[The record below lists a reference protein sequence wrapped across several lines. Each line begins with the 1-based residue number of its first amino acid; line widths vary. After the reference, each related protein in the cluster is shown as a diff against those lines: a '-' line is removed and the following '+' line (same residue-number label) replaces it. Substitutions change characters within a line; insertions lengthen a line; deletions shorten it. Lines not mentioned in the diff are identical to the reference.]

1 MGFGPQ
7 SSRRGVPSPLPGGD
21 REEPTMP
28 AKKSAFSLNALDTV
42 AACNKPVE
50 VQIKDVRGNPT
61 PFFVK
66 VLGAHSDPYRGRVR
80 AMADEQLRQQAT
92 GKGAPASTLDALEH
106 RNIDALVAA
115 TVDWRVGDSKAVE
128 LDGEELEFSAD
139 NARKVYERLLPVR
152 EQVAEAIND
161 LGNFMTA

>member
-1 MGFGPQ
+1 M
-7 SSRRGVPSPLPGGD
+7 
-21 REEPTMP
+21 T
-28 AKKSAFSLNALDTV
+28 AKKKTFSLNAFDTV
-42 AACNKPVE
+42 AACNKPFE

-61 PFFVK
+61 PLFVK
-66 VLGAHSDPYRGRVR
+66 VLGKDSDAYRGRVR

-92 GKGAPASTLDALEH
+92 GKSAPPSTLDMLEQKS
-106 RNIDALVAA
+106 IDALVAA
-115 TVDWRVGDSKAVE
+115 TVGWRVGDADVVE
-128 LDGEELEFSAD
+128 LDGEEMECSQA